1 VTAEPTPRPAR
12 LLVAALL
19 AAPFALAI
27 ACGGGAPKATPEQ
40 LAAGEKVFMTT
51 CATCHGKDGHGL
63 PHLGKELHAN
73 QFVKDNS
80 DQQLID
86 YVKVGRL
93 ATDPLNTTGVAMPP
107 KGGNPAL
114 TDTDIA
120 NVVAYLRTL
129 D

>member
-1 VTAEPTPRPAR
+1 VTSHSLRIVQR
-12 LLVAALL
+12 LAVAILLMIPFVL
-19 AAPFALAI
+19 AA
-27 ACGGGAPKATPEQ
+27 ACGGGAPKASPEQ
-40 LAAGEKVFMTT
+40 IAAGEKVFMTT
-51 CATCHGKDGHGL
+51 CATCHGKDAHGL
-63 PHLGKELHAN
+63 PKLGKDLHSN
-73 QFVKDNS
+73 QFIHEKT
-80 DQQLID
+80 DQELID

-114 TDTDIA
+114 SETDIA